1 MVPNNLWFA
10 SIAAVAVVAAQ
21 APKPNPFDAPQP
33 AIAQGALVTADTAH
47 VRLTAA
53 LSSTSVAPGTKLS
66 IAYDIAPRRGMHV
79 YAPGKHDYQV
89 ISVTLDP
96 QSWMKATPIKYPP
109 SEIYHFK
116 PIDERVEVYSK
127 PFRLVQDVTI
137 LATPDAQKML
147 AKGDSVAITGRVNYQ
162 ACDDTVCYSP
172 TSVPIKWTVPLQRK

>member
-1 MVPNNLWFA
+1 VVASNPWLA
-10 SIAAVAVVAAQ
+10 SIAAVAVVTAQ
-21 APKPNPFDAPQP
+21 APKPNPFDVLQP
-33 AIAQGALVTADTAH
+33 AMAQGALVTTDTAH

-53 LSSTSVAPGTKLS
+53 LSPTTVAPGTKLS
-66 IAYDIAPRRGMHV
+66 IAYDVSPHRGMHV

-96 QSWMKATPIKYPP
+96 QPWLKAAPIKYPP

-137 LATPDAQKML
+137 LNTPDAQKIL
-147 AKGDSVAITGRVNYQ
+147 AKGDSVAITGRVSYQ
-162 ACDDTVCYSP
+162 ACDDTVCYLP
-172 TSVPIKWTVPLQRK
+172 TSVPMKWTVPLQRK